1 MSDWIRQNR
10 ILLGLNAGV
19 LLCVG
24 IAWLSYAIVGHR
36 IIEAIYGGPWIE
48 FLHKAMMM
56 EGQSIL
62 PLDHYFRA
70 AEKLMWSATFA
81 AALVVSSAILIV
93 KSPPNI
99 TRSVLC
105 FIFVIF
111 GLSVSAI
118 AFLYPLEIET
128 RESTVWLHVLALR
141 HGINI
146 YDHSQVAF
154 INQNHGPFDP
164 LFKLWIAALFPFLES
179 WQVTRISVLLLP
191 YAFLLVA
198 WKWISKQSRSLL
210 DALYLGSIGYLF
222 LIVSAKEFIF
232 VGRSDATAAL
242 LLLPLIYFS
251 FALAPTTLAEQ
262 RSDRGPLGCARN
274 LCDINQLADV
284 ACRIC
289 AISVHF
295 VDAAL
300 QARSKI
306 AEHRYLHCG
315 LCLLNGG
322 HFSVSVVLLVRF
334 RSSALLQTFLR
345 DLYCSIWAWTP
356 NLRPC
361 FAYLVFWLP
370 AQPYGQSG

>member
-1 MSDWIRQNR
+1 MRDWIRQNR
-10 ILLGLNAGV
+10 ILLGSNAGV

-24 IAWLSYAIVGHR
+24 IAWLSYAIVGHL

-56 EGQSIL
+56 EGPSIL
-62 PLDHYFRA
+62 SLDHYFRA
-70 AEKLMWSATFA
+70 AEKLMWSATFV

-93 KSPPNI
+93 KNPPNI
-99 TRSVLC
+99 TRSALC
-105 FIFVIF
+105 FIFVMF

-164 LFKLWIAALFPFLES
+164 LFKLWIVELFPFLES

-198 WKWISKQSRSLL
+198 WKWMSKQSRSLL

-222 LIVSAKEFIF
+222 VIVSAKEFIF
-232 VGRSDATAAL
+232 VGRSDATAATAAPAFDL
-242 LLLPLIYFS
+242 LLVCV
-251 FALAPTTLAEQ
+251 
-262 RSDRGPLGCARN
+262 GPDN
-274 LCDINQLADV
+274 
-284 ACRIC
+284 ACG
-289 AISVHF
+289 AT
-295 VDAAL
+295 
-300 QARSKI
+300 Q
-306 AEHRYLHCG
+306 
-315 LCLLNGG
+315 
-322 HFSVSVVLLVRF
+322 
-334 RSSALLQTFLR
+334 
-345 DLYCSIWAWTP
+345 
-356 NLRPC
+356 
-361 FAYLVFWLP
+361 
-370 AQPYGQSG
+370 